1 MTEALSNLFKY
12 KQFGNTGFKIFEVA
26 LFLNH
31 EEDYTLARLEKT
43 FVKNKQGY
51 ALVFGPRKKGL
62 KFTRVQAKR
71 RCLSQI

>member
-43 FVKNKQGY
+43 FVKNKS
-51 ALVFGPRKKGL
+51 LVSVNHFKMTCTHRL
-62 KFTRVQAKR
+62 N
-71 RCLSQI
+71 